1 MHDMN
6 FKTRILRN
14 SILSFEIKDLELSF
28 KVPDSQIQKLLKY
41 KSVIY
46 VKK

>member
-14 SILSFEIKDLELSF
+14 SILSVEIKDLELSF
-28 KVPDSQIQKLLKY
+28 KVPDSQIQKSLKY